1 MKKQTKIIHDN
12 NNHSEKSFK
21 NVLNVVHLF
30 RRKNKLQREM
40 NDLGKKIRD
49 NQKRIL
55 LIKNLKDYI
64 KPNMT
69 YQDIKKII
77 LSMKNDYED
86 RIDDYV
92 VQCAE
97 ISKEKKRI
105 TYELKSIGVIKKN
118 I

>member
-1 MKKQTKIIHDN
+1 MNTHNKKNHDN
-12 NNHSEKSFK
+12 QNSPKSFK
-21 NVLNVVHLF
+21 NVLHVVHLF
-30 RRKNKLQREM
+30 RRKNKLKREM

-55 LIKNLKDYI
+55 LIKNLNDYI
-64 KPNMT
+64 KPDMK

-92 VQCAE
+92 LQCAD
-97 ISKEKKRI
+97 ISKEKKKI
-105 TYELKSIGVIKKN
+105 THELKFIGITKKK
-118 I
+118 

>member
-1 MKKQTKIIHDN
+1 MKKNNKIINDSN
-12 NNHSEKSFK
+12 NSKESFK

-30 RRKNKLQREM
+30 RRKNKLQREI

-55 LIKNLKDYI
+55 LIKNLNDYI
-64 KPNMT
+64 KPEMK
-69 YQDIKKII
+69 YKDIKKII

-92 VQCAE
+92 VQCAD
-97 ISKEKKRI
+97 ISKEKRKI
-105 TYELKSIGVIKKN
+105 TYELKSIGIIKKN